1 MPLPQVLVLDN
12 LDAISN
18 PAALALLQQ
27 LVDNLPAQLR
37 LLGISRGPLAVSTHS
52 LELQNCFTSL
62 GPDKLEFSRSD
73 VLEFFTSEL
82 QQQRLTTVVV
92 DHLYSLTEGWPT
104 PLALYRGELR
114 SGRERKA
121 LQDTASVQRF
131 LADAVLSHYTN
142 AQLLALRAL
151 AELDVFSDDLFASLA
166 DTTTELASS
175 PLQTTLAQTTPTPV
189 ILSQLVPSQ
198 AVERGLPAKLMAG
211 RGRWYRLNPLL
222 LDRLQTPALNG
233 NAQRMLRVSEWFA
246 QRRQYSEGLKY
257 ALMSADVGQIRRMA
271 AEGSEALLLGQDT
284 ASLLRLRRSLP
295 ATVLA
300 ANPRLRLVFGWVHA
314 IGGQCRQATELVE
327 HLGKVETHDIP
338 LGRIQALQA
347 FIARGQGQVEPA
359 LVLAAAALK
368 DPELS
373 VQGQLVTQ
381 LVRSSALCA
390 LGCFADARVELSKG
404 ELRHTEHLLRNNLDA
419 AMQEPARVWEIRLQ
433 LNLALVLWH
442 QGRYQDVDRILAVCT
457 RQAEQTRDLGLL
469 MAMCLRVFICRSQGH
484 FDEAFAWIARAERT
498 MQSWQVDGELYVLV
512 LEVLKASCWLAQR
525 EIDRAARPRLN
536 DLRAGYR
543 DAVPMG
549 VDMHMS
555 LLDAALLAR
564 EKRSAQAGKRFVS
577 IVELAAKEHFI
588 SPFNELKQ
596 ELEPPLRQTLD
607 QLPTGV
613 FTDSLV
619 KLFGIKAATSATRA
633 IVPLAEP
640 ISEREKSVLECIACG
655 LSNQEVAD
663 KLHIS
668 LHTVKTHARG
678 INAKLGVKSR
688 TQAIVWAREL
698 DVL

>member
-1 MPLPQVLVLDN
+1 M
-12 LDAISN
+12 
-18 PAALALLQQ
+18 
-27 LVDNLPAQLR
+27 
-37 LLGISRGPLAVSTHS
+37 
-52 LELQNCFTSL
+52 
-62 GPDKLEFSRSD
+62 
-73 VLEFFTSEL
+73 
-82 QQQRLTTVVV
+82 
-92 DHLYSLTEGWPT
+92 
-104 PLALYRGELR
+104 
-114 SGRERKA
+114 
-121 LQDTASVQRF
+121 
-131 LADAVLSHYTN
+131 
-142 AQLLALRAL
+142 
-151 AELDVFSDDLFASLA
+151 
-166 DTTTELASS
+166 
-175 PLQTTLAQTTPTPV
+175 
-189 ILSQLVPSQ
+189 
-198 AVERGLPAKLMAG
+198 
-211 RGRWYRLNPLL
+211 
-222 LDRLQTPALNG
+222 
-233 NAQRMLRVSEWFA
+233 
-246 QRRQYSEGLKY
+246 
-257 ALMSADVGQIRRMA
+257 
-271 AEGSEALLLGQDT
+271 
-284 ASLLRLRRSLP
+284 
-295 ATVLA
+295 
-300 ANPRLRLVFGWVHA
+300 HA
-314 IGGQCRQATELVE
+314 IGGQCRQAIELVE

-338 LGRIQALQA
+338 LGRIQALRA

-359 LVLAAAALK
+359 LVLAAAALE